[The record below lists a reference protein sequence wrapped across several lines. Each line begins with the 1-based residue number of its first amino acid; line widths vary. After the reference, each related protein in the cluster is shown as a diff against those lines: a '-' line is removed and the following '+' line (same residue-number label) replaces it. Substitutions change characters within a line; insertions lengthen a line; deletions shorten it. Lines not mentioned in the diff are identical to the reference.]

1 LNTFIDRKFIG
12 LCLIL
17 QFYFSPFVYAED
29 ILPPILD
36 YYPNCSYE
44 VLDSS
49 KVKVKTVE
57 FPEVEVV
64 SKLLL
69 NLREEAKSAGA
80 DALILKYRRMSK
92 QGGVRSKIFY
102 LSYKAEFIK
111 KCKEPHTKNK
121 KLTPVN
127 KKGDDIYGIDLGTFR
142 YEIELSKPKKGELNH
157 PQITNNE
164 VSVING
170 IYGIKIGATYQQVL
184 DIFGDPSVEL
194 VKQSNELIIG
204 YGRRHWLF
212 FQKNKLVKIQDNSPL
227 LSQEL
232 VNMIPLHHFFDH
244 YPWKI
249 NNKSMKGTPLEVIQ
263 SVLNIKTP
271 LNQNN
276 QLIISQL
283 GNTLILNFSYIKDL
297 NTGQKDYKLH
307 GFSLTSEIYKPYIT
321 TPVELEHH
329 HYKTMNNVYADL
341 LKEKKI
347 GWQDI
352 SDKLGEPIGRITLT
366 ADSQI
371 NIYNSHLFVKL
382 SHSKLSTFNFSEQTL
397 RSDSHVNLSDEHW
410 NFGPF
415 IQGKSINQLREFIPE
430 TAFESDDMIE
440 IDSDLY
446 NLILS
451 FDEINGQTSLY
462 EANIIFY

>member
-1 LNTFIDRKFIG
+1 MSTSIGRKFIS

-17 QFYFSPFVYAED
+17 PFYISPFVYAENK
-29 ILPPILD
+29 LPPILD

-44 VLDSS
+44 VLNSS

-57 FPEVEVV
+57 FPEAEVV
-64 SKLLL
+64 TKLLL
-69 NLREEAKSAGA
+69 NLREEAKSSGA

-92 QGGVRSKIFY
+92 KGGERSKTFY

-111 KCKEPHTKNK
+111 ECKESHTNNK

-127 KKGDDIYGIDLGTFR
+127 KNGDDINGIDLGTFR
-142 YEIELSKPKKGELNH
+142 YEFKRPKKAELH
-157 PQITNNE
+157 RPPITNNE

-170 IYGIKIGATYQQVL
+170 IYGIKIGASYQQVL
-184 DIFGDPSVEL
+184 DTFGDPSVEL
-194 VKQSNELIIG
+194 VKQSNELVVG

-232 VNMIPLHHFFDH
+232 INIIPLRHFFDQ

-249 NNKSMKGTPLEVIQ
+249 NNKSMKGTSLEVIQ
-263 SVLNIKTP
+263 SALNIKTP
-271 LNQNN
+271 LNQKN
-276 QLIISQL
+276 QLIINQL
-283 GNTLILNFSYIKDL
+283 DNTLILKFSYSKNL
-297 NTGQKDYKLH
+297 NTGQKNYKLN
-307 GFSLTSEIYKPYIT
+307 GFSLISDIYKPYIT
-321 TPVELEHH
+321 NPVELEHH
-329 HYKTMNNVYADL
+329 HYKIMNNVYKKL
-341 LKEKKI
+341 LKKQEI
-347 GWQDI
+347 DWQYI

-366 ADSQI
+366 VNSQI
-371 NIYNSHLFVKL
+371 NIYNAHLFVKL

-397 RSDSHVNLSDEHW
+397 RSDCHMSLSDKHW

-415 IQGKSINQLREFIPE
+415 IQGRSIDQLREFIPE
-430 TAFESDDMIE
+430 TAFVSDEMIE

-446 NLILS
+446 NLNLS
-451 FDEINGQTSLY
+451 FDEINGLTSLY
-462 EANIIFY
+462 EAKVIIY